1 MSYIGNAP
9 PKLAQYGVES
19 FNGGGTSFTLSK
31 PATTATV
38 LVFID
43 GVRQTPGDAY
53 SVSGTTLTTTATTPS
68 GTDNVTVQFLG
79 DVVDFGEPSDDS
91 VTSAKIVDG
100 AIVNADINASAA
112 IATSKISGLAASAT
126 TDTTNA
132 SNIASGTLAT
142 ARLGSGT
149 ADSTTFLRGDQTWAS
164 AGTSAVVAVALSGN
178 QSLTKNAVTKVQF
191 DYEVADTQG
200 WWDSSTNYRFTPTVA
215 GYYFCNLHCF
225 FAGQSAPNTRFLYI
239 YKNGSSYRDH
249 RQYFGDAY
257 DRYDSI
263 SDVVYL
269 NGSSDYIEFYAM
281 DGSNGTLTLQQT
293 SAGYGT
299 AYSGTFASIFKVE

>member
-1 MSYIGNAP
+1 MGNSP
-9 PKLAQYGVES
+9 PKTGAYGVES

-31 PATTATV
+31 TATTATV
-38 LVFID
+38 LLFID

-100 AIVNADINASAA
+100 AIVNADINSSAA
-112 IATSKISGLAASAT
+112 IATSKISGLATSAT

-149 ADSTTFLRGDQTWAS
+149 ADATTFLRGDNAWATAGGDNTPSFYAYLSASQSISTGTWTKCNLNAEEWDTDS
-164 AGTSAVVAVALSGN
+164 A
-178 QSLTKNAVTKVQF
+178 F
-191 DYEVADTQG
+191 
-200 WWDSSTNYRFTPTVA
+200 DSSTNYRFTVPSGKAGKYNFSYGTRVA
-215 GYYFCNLHCF
+215 GIDDNEQVAIAL
-225 FAGQSAPNTRFLYI
+225 
-239 YKNGSSYRDH
+239 YKNGSALNQGTDYRYSPGASNGGWP
-249 RQYFGDAY
+249 RG
-257 DRYDSI
+257 S
-263 SDVVYL
+263 VNL
-269 NGSSDYIEFYAM
+269 NLSVADYIELWVYHDEGASQDATSEHTF
-281 DGSNGTLTLQQT
+281 LT
-293 SAGYGT
+293 A
-299 AYSGTFASIFKVE
+299 FKLIGV

>member
-1 MSYIGNAP
+1 MPYIGNAP

-100 AIVNADINASAA
+100 TIVNADINASAA
-112 IATSKISGLAASAT
+112 IDASKTTAVPLSGGT
-126 TDTTNA
+126 M
-132 SNIASGTLAT
+132 SGTLQMADQIVQRPDMKDYAET
-142 ARLGSGT
+142 VNAIGSIGGGTQDIDLESGNVVTGTVDTSTTTFTFSNPPASGKAGSFTLILTNGGSQTVNWPGAVDWAGGT
-149 ADSTTFLRGDQTWAS
+149 A
-164 AGTSAVVAVALSGN
+164 
-178 QSLTKNAVTKVQF
+178 
-191 DYEVADTQG
+191 
-200 WWDSSTNYRFTPTVA
+200 P
-215 GYYFCNLHCF
+215 
-225 FAGQSAPNTRFLYI
+225 
-239 YKNGSSYRDH
+239 
-249 RQYFGDAY
+249 
-257 DRYDSI
+257 
-263 SDVVYL
+263 
-269 NGSSDYIEFYAM
+269 
-281 DGSNGTLTLQQT
+281 TLTT
-293 SAGYGT
+293 SGVDCLTFTTVDGGTIWYGFLAG
-299 AYSGTFASIFKVE
+299 ADLK

>member
-1 MSYIGNAP
+1 MPYIGNAP

-225 FAGQSAPNTRFLYI
+225 FAGQSAANTRFLYI

-249 RQYFGDAY
+249 RQYFSTAY
-257 DRYDSI
+257 DRYDAI

-269 NGSSDYIEFYAM
+269 NGSSDYVEFYAM

-293 SAGYGT
+293 SASYGT
-299 AYSGTFASIFKVE
+299 AYSGTFASIFKVD